1 MKFQREACP
10 SKIRMTAFPPFP
22 IPFGRFSTKCLH
34 HVGKSSFVIEPFFV
48 TATLMP

>member
-10 SKIRMTAFPPFP
+10 SKIRMTDFPPFP
-22 IPFGRFSTKCLH
+22 IPFGRFVTKCLH
-34 HVGKSSFVIEPFFV
+34 QFGKSSFVIEPFFE